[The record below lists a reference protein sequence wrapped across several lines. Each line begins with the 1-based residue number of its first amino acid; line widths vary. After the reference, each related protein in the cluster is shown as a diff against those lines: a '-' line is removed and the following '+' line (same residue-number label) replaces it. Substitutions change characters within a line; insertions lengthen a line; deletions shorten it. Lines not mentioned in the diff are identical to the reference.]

1 MKSYQVFVL
10 FIAAVIAPTTSNT
23 QIFGGRCS
31 KQDPNVDACLLRSFN
46 NLLDYLKSG
55 APELG
60 LEESDEIVIDELS
73 IALGGGPD
81 GYRATFKDI
90 HATGVNNMTIT
101 NVRSD
106 LETHQFQLTMFGPHI
121 SAKAR
126 YRSSGVLLLVRASG
140 GGDYW
145 GEYDGVK
152 AKVYFRGAPYTRNG
166 RTYLKL
172 QQLKLDFSVK
182 GIQMGVENLDN
193 SNSVLQAA
201 LNLFINTNAQELLKE
216 MKPALKRDLAEKM
229 SRFLDRILAKIP
241 YDDWINEEE
250 AEEEEEE
257 EEEEKK

>member
-1 MKSYQVFVL
+1 MKYCIFILFV
-10 FIAAVIAPTTSNT
+10 AAVITPSASDYSH
-23 QIFGGRCS
+23 IFGERCS

-46 NLLDYLKSG
+46 NVLNYLKSG

-60 LEESDEIVIDELS
+60 LDESDEIVIDELS

-81 GYRATFKDI
+81 GYRASFKDI
-90 HATGVNNMTIT
+90 HATGVNNMSIT

-106 LETHQFQLTMFGPHI
+106 LETHQFQLTLFGPHI

-152 AKVYFRGAPYTRNG
+152 AKVYFRGVPYTRKG

-182 GIQMGVENLDN
+182 DIQMGVENLDH
-193 SNSVLQAA
+193 SSTVLQAA

-216 MKPALKRDLAEKM
+216 MKPELKRDLAEKM

-241 YDDWINEEE
+241 YDEWISDED
-250 AEEEEEE
+250 EEEEEE
-257 EEEEKK
+257 EEE